1 MREKRLS
8 LIFGCA
14 ELGPLEY
21 PDPGGDVNSLD
32 NDSGSQ
38 EGSLDDLE
46 I

>member
-1 MREKRLS
+1 LREKRTS

-21 PDPGGDVNSLD
+21 PDPDGDGNSLD

-38 EGSLDDLE
+38 ERSLDDLE
-46 I
+46 V